1 MIKLHKW
8 NGRAGGSTCIFIHE
22 SIDFKQWKDVIIS
35 KNDREKL
42 STQITK
48 KRKNIILSSVY
59 RPPKSSLKEFKNS
72 LKPIFDNIRRNN
84 KDIYLVGD
92 LNI

>member
-1 MIKLHKW
+1 MIEKNYLSKLLRK
-8 NGRAGGSTCIFIHE
+8 E
-22 SIDFKQWKDVIIS
+22 
-35 KNDREKL
+35 
-42 STQITK
+42 
-48 KRKNIILSSVY
+48 KNIILSSVY

-84 KDIYLVGD
+84 KDIYLAGD